1 LSREE
6 LIRELIAEVRAS
18 QVATDALD
26 QAVAERFG
34 LNRTDARALDVLD
47 QHEGP
52 ITAGELAQAM
62 HLTTGAIT
70 SVIDR
75 LEKAGWAKRV
85 RDPDDRRRVLVQ
97 VTARVKGMGD
107 AIYGTLD
114 DVVAMFPDYSEDQ
127 LRLLIEF
134 TRQGRAWTESR
145 IANAQAQTRDL
156 KGRKRLRGSG
166 RA

>member
-1 LSREE
+1 MSRED
-6 LIRELIAEVRAS
+6 LIRQLIAEVRAS

-85 RDPDDRRRVLVQ
+85 RDPADRRRVLVE
-97 VTARVKGMGD
+97 VTAKVARMGD

-114 DVVAMFPDYSEDQ
+114 DIIATFPEYSEEQ
-127 LRLLIEF
+127 LLLLIDF
-134 TRQGRAWTESR
+134 TRQGRAFTETR
-145 IANAQAQTRDL
+145 IANAQAQTRGG
-156 KGRKRLRGSG
+156 KGRKRLQGRGT
-166 RA
+166 A

>member
-6 LIRELIAEVRAS
+6 LIRQLIAEVRAS

-47 QHEGP
+47 QHDGP

-85 RDPDDRRRVLVQ
+85 RDPEDRRRVLVE
-97 VTARVKGMGD
+97 VTAKVARMGD

-114 DVVAMFPDYSEDQ
+114 DVIATFPDYSEEQ
-127 LRLLIEF
+127 LRLLIDF
-134 TRQGRAWTESR
+134 THQGRAFTEAR
-145 IANAQAQTRDL
+145 IANAQAMTPDRR
-156 KGRKRLRGSG
+156 GRKHLHGRGK
-166 RA
+166 A

>member
-1 LSREE
+1 M
-6 LIRELIAEVRAS
+6 IRRLFAEVRAS

-75 LEKAGWAKRV
+75 LEQAGWAKRV
-85 RDPDDRRRVLVQ
+85 RDPEDRRRVLVA
-97 VTARVKGMGD
+97 VTAKVKTIGD
-107 AIYGTLD
+107 TIYGSDD
-114 DVVAMFPDYSEDQ
+114 DVIASFPDYTNEQ
-127 LRLLIEF
+127 LELLIDF
-134 TRQGRAWTESR
+134 TRAGREWTEAR
-145 IANAQAQTRDL
+145 IANAQAQTRDTR
-156 KGRKRLRGSG
+156 GRKRLRGSG